1 MIRQTSLICFKV
13 ETKKM
18 GDASILGWRCYHRGD
33 LNPQLN
39 EFTFNDILANPSL
52 VGATQNP
59 YGAFG
64 EAIGR
69 SIRPDIT
76 KYSRGSLIKAVV
88 LGSYVVEG
96 QEALSHNINIDPA
109 NLGAF
114 AKRLQMLYIRVPE
127 LTHLADPY
135 CSDNSFTTEQAK
147 ALVEMHPIAA
157 LPNWVSAQPT
167 VTPGSI
173 VEVEF
178 NQGFSRAIVKN
189 ILNESTNLQLAI
201 LGMSA
206 SGIMGAFGNGAFL
219 NSAIGAPGDPGTCPW
234 SNGAQAHTT
243 TWQSADYPQ
252 WNNTIL
258 RNGLL
263 EETGMLVSDPVSGAK
278 LLPPAMED
286 FKKLAAAFKQKFPD
300 KTLKGSGYR
309 PYASQVSV
317 RMERVT
323 PGNPCGSGEYSAAG
337 KMIGKAATPGTSNHG
352 WGAAVDLTRS
362 DWEHGNVKG
371 KKAGTSK
378 HFQWINKFSRNYNF
392 VFGVTNEHWHID
404 WMPFSKN
411 VTGWS
416 GMRQTVQTSW
426 TSEGIGDESISLA

>member
-1 MIRQTSLICFKV
+1 
-13 ETKKM
+13 M

-52 VGATQNP
+52 VGASQNP
-59 YGAFG
+59 FSAFG

-76 KYSRGSLIKAVV
+76 KHSRGSLIKAVV

-167 VTPGSI
+167 VAPGSV

-178 NQGFSRAIVKN
+178 NQGFSRGIVKK
-189 ILNESTNLQLAI
+189 ILNEATNLQLAI
-201 LGMSA
+201 QGLSA
-206 SGIMGAFGNGAFL
+206 SGIMGASGIGAFL
-219 NSAIGAPGDPGTCPW
+219 NSAIGAPGDPGNCAW
-234 SNGAQAHTT
+234 SGGAQALST
-243 TWQSADYPQ
+243 TWQSTDYPQ
-252 WNNTIL
+252 WNGTIL

-286 FKKLAAAFKQKFPD
+286 FKKLAAAYKQKFPD

-323 PGNPCGSGEYSAAG
+323 PGNPCGSGEVNAAG
-337 KMIGKAATPGTSNHG
+337 TFVGKAATPGTSNHG
-352 WGAAVDLTRS
+352 WGAAVDLNRT
-362 DWEHGNVKG
+362 DWEYGNVKG

-378 HFQWINKFSRNYNF
+378 HFQWINKFSTNYNF
-392 VFGVTNEHWHID
+392 VFGVTNEHWHLD
-404 WMPFSKN
+404 WMPFTKQ

-416 GMRQTVQTSW
+416 GMRQTRQTSW
-426 TSEGIGDESISLA
+426 TSEGIGDPSISLV